1 MKILQLIIFLLVPGF
16 LFSCE
21 KEGPAISLGTEEQN
35 PKTYFINTQDDF
47 DKWSNF
53 NFPAG
58 SKVLFAE
65 GKTFKGQFILR
76 GSGTETLPNLA
87 AAYNSLTGRVLTEWT
102 DNKPLIKGE
111 GKVSSALKL
120 KDGSFWEIN
129 NIEVTNTNGTK
140 VEQGK
145 LLGINLEATNV
156 GLVQNIRIQNCYVH
170 DVNGDVGGKETGGI
184 HIYVLGNSVKT
195 KYHKLTIENN
205 RVAHVGGVGIANQS
219 SWGSI
224 NEPDYHPWTE
234 FSIRDNRVEHTGRN
248 GIIVRNAHNP
258 MVEYNIVAY
267 SSRFDTGHSIFNF
280 NTVDCIVQ
288 YNEAYGNTS
297 NNPADIDHGGFDAD
311 YNSRGT
317 IIQYNYSHDNNWF
330 CGIMR
335 KPVNTDITIRYN
347 ISQNELLGAFLY
359 GFPTDKGV
367 KDVKIY
373 NNTFYFGKGKGTRVF
388 VEAGKTRIPIETSFR
403 NNIFYFEDKAEWGFE
418 PDNTC
423 VFENNLY
430 YNVSL
435 RGTNAVTADP
445 LFVNPGT
452 GGTDI
457 DMTDPNR
464 LSGYKLKNGSP
475 AISKG
480 KIIEENGGEDF
491 TGVSVKGKPNIGA
504 FEKEK

>member
-21 KEGPAISLGTEEQN
+21 NEEPTIGLGTEDQN
-35 PKTYFINTQDDF
+35 QRTYFINTQDDF

-58 SKVLFAE
+58 SKVLFAA
-65 GKTFKGQFILR
+65 GKTFSGQFILR
-76 GSGTETLPNLA
+76 GSGTETSPNLA
-87 AAYNSLTGRVLTEWT
+87 APYNSNTGKVLTEWI
-102 DNKPLIKGE
+102 DNKPLIQGR
-111 GKVSSALKL
+111 GKVSSALQL
-120 KDGSFWEIN
+120 KNGSYWEIN

-140 VEQGK
+140 DQQGEI
-145 LLGINLEATNV
+145 LGINVVATDV
-156 GLVQNIRIQNCYVH
+156 GLVQNINIKNCYVH

-195 KYHKLTIENN
+195 KYHKLAIENN
-205 RVAHVGGVGIANQS
+205 RIAHVGGVGIANQS

-224 NEPDYHPWTE
+224 NAPNYHPWSE
-234 FSIRDNRVEHTGRN
+234 FTIRNNRVEHTGRN
-248 GIIVRNAHNP
+248 GIIVRYAQNP
-258 MVEYNIVAY
+258 IVEYNIVAY

-297 NNPADIDHGGFDAD
+297 NNPDDIDHGGFDAD

-373 NNTFYFGKGKGTRVF
+373 NNTFYFGKGKGTRIF

-423 VFENNLY
+423 IFENNLY
-430 YNVSL
+430 YNVSR
-435 RGTNAVTADP
+435 RGTNAITADP
-445 LFVNPGT
+445 LFVNPGN
-452 GGTDI
+452 GGTNI

-464 LSGYKLKNGSP
+464 LFGYQLKESSP
-475 AISKG
+475 AISTG
-480 KIIEENGGEDF
+480 KIIEENPGKDF
-491 TGVSVKGKPNIGA
+491 VGNPVKGEPNIGA
-504 FEKEK
+504 FEKKK